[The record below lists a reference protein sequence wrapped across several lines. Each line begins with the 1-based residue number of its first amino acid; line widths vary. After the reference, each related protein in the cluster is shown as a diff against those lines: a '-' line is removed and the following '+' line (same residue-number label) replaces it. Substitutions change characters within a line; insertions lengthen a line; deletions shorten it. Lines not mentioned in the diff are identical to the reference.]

1 MLKKIMLRNLT
12 DETLL
17 YKQIKDA
24 S

>member
-12 DETLL
+12 DEWKL
-17 YKQIKDA
+17 YQQIKHV

>member
-12 DETLL
+12 DEWLL
-17 YKQIKDA
+17 YQQLKDV